1 MSIETKVEGNPD
13 QITSL
18 ASWLTSSLEPAVST
32 SGDKLTSDR
41 SGRDKPLKRLSAGWL
56 MQ

>member
-32 SGDKLTSDR
+32 SWRQVLLGQDESWL
-41 SGRDKPLKRLSAGWL
+41 GMAG
-56 MQ
+56 